1 VNIFRTFEIFLSNP
15 LSIIQKRIIRIL
27 HVETNIFSKQIPM
40 QVDLEKDMAQIT
52 VYDNQK
58 VYKLL
63 SNVLYKKKYLN
74 ENHHS
79 QIYN

>member
-1 VNIFRTFEIFLSNP
+1 MNIFKTFETFLSNP

-27 HVETNIFSKQIPM
+27 HVETNVFSKKVPM
-40 QVDLEKDMAQIT
+40 QIDLEKDMAQIT
-52 VYDNQK
+52 VYDNQR

-63 SNVLYKKKYLN
+63 SNVLYKKKFSN

>member
-1 VNIFRTFEIFLSNP
+1 MNVFKTFEIFLSNP
-15 LSIIQKRIIRIL
+15 LSIIQDRIIRIL
-27 HVETNIFSKQIPM
+27 HVETNIFSRKLPM
-40 QVDLEKDMAQIT
+40 QVDLENDMAQIT
-52 VYDNQK
+52 VFDNQR

-63 SNVLYKKKYLN
+63 SNVLYKKKFSN